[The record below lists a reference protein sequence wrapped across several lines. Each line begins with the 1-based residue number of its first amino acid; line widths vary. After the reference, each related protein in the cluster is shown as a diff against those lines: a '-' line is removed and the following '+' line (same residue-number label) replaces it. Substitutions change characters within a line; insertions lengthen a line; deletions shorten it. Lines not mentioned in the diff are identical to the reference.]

1 MVFKVGKLQSK
12 RRLYF
17 SVAEIYKKFDDI
29 LKKNL

>member
-1 MVFKVGKLQSK
+1 MVVGFGKVQIKTG
-12 RRLYF
+12 LYF